1 MCTAMGGIM
10 ELIIQDFI
18 EYLKNRQVS
27 KNTLLSYE
35 RDINQLVEYF
45 KNLDK
50 KMFEATEED
59 LQKYIIYLTTMGKS
73 SATISRNVASIKAFY
88 RYLVKNK
95 LVEENIANNISA
107 PKVEKKELS
116 ILSVSEVERLLE
128 QPSSKDLKGQRDK
141 AMLELLYATGI
152 RVTELV
158 SLVITD
164 VNVNA
169 GHIKV
174 KKKNKERVI
183 PVSNTALKYLKEYI
197 ENVRPLLIKTEEEP
211 SLFINTNGQKMTRQ
225 GFWKILKQY
234 KDEAKIEKEL
244 TPHTIRH
251 SFAVHMLQNGAE
263 LKSVQELLGHTDV
276 ASTMMYTH
284 VADLKLRDEYLKAHP
299 RL

>member
-1 MCTAMGGIM
+1 M

-59 LQKYIIYLTTMGKS
+59 LQKYIVYLTTMGKS

-88 RYLVKNK
+88 RYLLKNK
-95 LVEENIANNISA
+95 LVEENIASSISA

>member
-1 MCTAMGGIM
+1 M

-18 EYLKNRQVS
+18 EYLKSRQVS

-35 RDINQLVEYF
+35 RDINQLVTYF
-45 KNLDK
+45 KSIDK
-50 KMFEATEED
+50 KMFDATEED
-59 LQKYIIYLTTMGKS
+59 LQKYIVYLTTMGKS
-73 SATISRNVASIKAFY
+73 NATISRNVASMKAFY
-88 RYLVKNK
+88 RYLLKNK
-95 LVEENIANNISA
+95 LVEENIAANLSA

-116 ILSVSEVERLLE
+116 ILSVSEVEKLLE

-158 SLVITD
+158 SLTMSD
-164 VNVNA
+164 VNVHS

-183 PVSNTALKYLKEYI
+183 PISNTALRYLKEYI
-197 ENVRPLLIKTEEEP
+197 ENVRPLLIKTEEEQ
-211 SLFINTNGQKMTRQ
+211 SLFINANGQKMTRQ

-299 RL
+299 RV

>member
-1 MCTAMGGIM
+1 M

-59 LQKYIIYLTTMGKS
+59 LQKYIIYLTTIGKS